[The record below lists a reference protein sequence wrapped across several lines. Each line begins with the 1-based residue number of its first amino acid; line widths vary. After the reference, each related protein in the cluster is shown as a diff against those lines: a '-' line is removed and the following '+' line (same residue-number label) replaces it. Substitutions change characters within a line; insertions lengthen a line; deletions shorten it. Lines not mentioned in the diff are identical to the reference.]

1 MGYGIL
7 MKIRKGCGEHFIGAS
22 KFFGAPLIPED
33 MKDKVHGLTFLC
45 QIKLEDIA
53 ELDPDNLL
61 PHSGYLYFFVD
72 KKQNKPNPVV
82 LYTNQQ
88 PDTALIAY
96 NAGKSNA
103 DIDADWPIIFEKCG
117 EYDDGLRL
125 LGKTKVSKFCK
136 KKVLLQYDPMFSVY
150 HFWDDTP
157 AKTFFICKDYSRFDN
172 CKIIVEK

>member
-7 MKIRKGCGEHFIGAS
+7 MKIRKGCGDHFIGAS
-22 KFFGAPLIPED
+22 KFFGAPLIPENI
-33 MKDKVHGLTFLC
+33 KDKVRGLIFLC

-72 KKQNKPNPVV
+72 KKQSKPSPVV
-82 LYTNQQ
+82 LYTNKQ

-125 LGKTKVSKFCK
+125 LGKTKVSKFCE
-136 KKVLLQYDPMFSVY
+136 KKVLLQYDSMFSVY

-157 AKTFFICKDYSRFDN
+157 TKIFFICKDYSRFDN